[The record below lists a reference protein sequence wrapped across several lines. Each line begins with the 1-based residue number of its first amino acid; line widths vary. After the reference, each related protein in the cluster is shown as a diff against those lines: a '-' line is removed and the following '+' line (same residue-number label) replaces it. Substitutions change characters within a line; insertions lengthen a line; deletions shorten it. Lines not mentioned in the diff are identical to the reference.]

1 MCVWSCALTWEAVLA
16 GSVEL
21 ENVVLTF
28 HFVPENLGLWF
39 C

>member
-1 MCVWSCALTWEAVLA
+1 MTWEAVLA

-21 ENVVLTF
+21 ESVILTF
-28 HFVPENLGLWF
+28 HLDPENLGLWF